1 MKKLCFAA
9 FVAFWSS
16 VGTLLALQAVAT
28 DRASPAAAFGAVSQ
42 QPIEPRNQ

>member
-28 DRASPAAAFGAVSQ
+28 DRAPPPAASGAVT
-42 QPIEPRNQ
+42 PEPLDPGNR